1 MKGACGLNIYMC
13 EYWNIQIETT
23 EYPPIFS
30 DNVKQQV
37 EVYKRFKANIE
48 IRKKYPSENE
58 QKHGTDSHA
67 ISLIDPLSSVYEYSN
82 GNKQI
87 I

>member
-1 MKGACGLNIYMC
+1 MQHIYLC

-23 EYPPIFS
+23 EYTYIFS

-48 IRKKYPSENE
+48 IREKYLIENDL
-58 QKHGTDSHA
+58 KHETDSHA

-82 GNKQI
+82 GNK
-87 I
+87 